1 MLKEKSRVQGPGSRI
16 KGSVYAVI
24 LVGGKGSRLK
34 PLSTSKKP
42 KAFLSVTKDY
52 KTMFKR
58 TIDRMS
64 RFVQSSN
71 IIVVANKM
79 HAKLVKSDFPKIA
92 DENML
97 LEPVSRNTAPAIAYA
112 ASSLLDRGIDPVMVI
127 VPTDQYIIDES
138 GYFDTIRIGVEFAAE
153 NDALVVL
160 GVKPRFPSTQF
171 GYVRIDQPENRIQKV
186 FRVSR
191 FTEKP
196 DAKVAWRYFNDRQY
210 LWNTGAFVFK
220 ASSIMN
226 AMRRYAPKVFRATYD
241 PARIGH
247 GYKASPDISIDY
259 AVLEKAENIYCVR
272 GEYSWQDMGSFKSLA
287 DILKRESRDF
297 VMRGEKVIKIL

>member
-1 MLKEKSRVQGPGSRI
+1 MGNERV
-16 KGSVYAVI
+16 KGKGVRGKGDVYAVI
-24 LVGGKGSRLK
+24 LVGGKGKRLM

-58 TIDRMS
+58 TIDRIS
-64 RFVQSSN
+64 RFARSSD

-79 HAKLVKSDFPKIA
+79 HSKLVTTDFPKIEK
-92 DENML
+92 ENLL
-97 LEPVSRNTAPAIAYA
+97 LESASRNTAPAIAYA
-112 ASSLLDRGIDPVMVI
+112 ASSLVSRGIDPVMVI

-138 GYFDTIRIGVEFAAE
+138 SYFDTIKIGVEFAAE

-171 GYVRIDQPENRIQKV
+171 GYIKIDEPEHRVQNVFKV
-186 FRVSR
+186 TK

-196 DAKVAWRYFNDRQY
+196 DSKVAWRYFNDRQY
-210 LWNTGAFVFK
+210 LWNTGAFVFR
-220 ASSIMN
+220 ASAILN
-226 AMRRYAPKVFRATYD
+226 AMKRYAPKVYNAVQGLE
-241 PARIGH
+241 RIGS
-247 GYKASPDISIDY
+247 GYKTAPDISIDY
-259 AVLEKAENIYCVR
+259 AVLEKADNIYCVR
-272 GEYSWQDMGSFKSLA
+272 GTYAWQDMGSFKSIT

-297 VMRGEKVIKIL
+297 VMRGEKVVKIL

>member
-1 MLKEKSRVQGPGSRI
+1 MSKRTTND
-16 KGSVYAVI
+16 VYAVI
-24 LVGGKGSRLK
+24 LVGGKGKRLM
-34 PLSTSKKP
+34 PLSTAKKP

-58 TIDRMS
+58 TIDRIS
-64 RFVQSSN
+64 RFARSSD

-79 HAKLVKSDFPKIA
+79 HSKLVTTDFPRIEE
-92 DENML
+92 ENLL
-97 LEPVSRNTAPAIAYA
+97 LEPASRNTAPAIAYA
-112 ASSLLDRGIDPVMVI
+112 ASSLISRGIDPVMVI

-138 GYFDTIRIGVEFAAE
+138 GYFNTIKIGVEFAAE

-171 GYVRIDQPENRIQKV
+171 GYIKIDEPEHRVQNVFKV
-186 FRVSR
+186 TK

-196 DAKVAWRYFNDRQY
+196 DSKVAWRYFNDRQY

-220 ASSIMN
+220 ASAIMN
-226 AMRRYAPKVFRATYD
+226 AMKKYAPKVYNAVQD
-241 PARIGH
+241 LDRIGR
-247 GYKASPDISIDY
+247 GYKIAPDISIDY
-259 AVLEKAENIYCVR
+259 AVLEKADNIYCVR
-272 GEYSWQDMGSFKSLA
+272 GAYAWQDMGSFKSIA

-297 VMRGEKVIKIL
+297 VMRGEKVVKIL